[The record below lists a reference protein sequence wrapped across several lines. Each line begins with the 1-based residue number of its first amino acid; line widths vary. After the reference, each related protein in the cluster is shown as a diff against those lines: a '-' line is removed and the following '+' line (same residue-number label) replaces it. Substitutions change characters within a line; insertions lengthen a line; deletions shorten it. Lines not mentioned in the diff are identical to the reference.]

1 MVDGKQGAG
10 LELHYELV
18 SMLPTLVHFEWRH
31 GFYTVHSDPLFEKK
45 KKKITFVVEVW
56 GAEMNPAG
64 GNVSSCGG

>member
-1 MVDGKQGAG
+1 MESKVQVLNCTVNWFPCFLRLSILSGAMDSTPSI
-10 LELHYELV
+10 LTHCL
-18 SMLPTLVHFEWRH
+18 
-31 GFYTVHSDPLFEKK
+31 KK